1 MTKSAKKSDIE
12 RDITVDGPIL
22 DMITK
27 LVDKQHH
34 RLSNWEKGF
43 LLSLLDYTEISQKQL
58 NSLYGIV
65 WRLEGKQPTFPVPS
79 QASEMPAD
87 LSDIPFDPPYIIRK
101 RR

>member
-1 MTKSAKKSDIE
+1 MTKSVKKSEIE

-43 LLSLLDYTEISQKQL
+43 LLSLLDYTDISQKQL
-58 NSLYGIV
+58 NSLYSIV
-65 WRLEGKQPTFPVPS
+65 WRIEGKQPTFPVPEPS
-79 QASEMPAD
+79 QPD
-87 LSDIPFDPPYIIRK
+87 LSDVPFDPPYIIRK